1 MCRLL
6 KMLWFTIIIYLE
18 GNYKISCKGI
28 LHIVPCTVSVVF
40 RTVLILNRKH
50 LFIRA
55 PIFYLFL
62 EQKVD
67 DYEK

>member
-6 KMLWFTIIIYLE
+6 KMLWLTIIIYLE
-18 GNYKISCKGI
+18 GNYEIGCKGI
-28 LHIVPCTVSVVF
+28 LHIVPETESVVF
-40 RTVLILNRKH
+40 RMVLIVNRKH

-55 PIFYLFL
+55 PIFCLFL

-67 DYEK
+67 DY